1 MSWQQ
6 IKVQHNCKLKPLR
19 IRSNN
24 LDQMDVKYTR
34 LHPDADFEK
43 GIVKIMR
50 GEASLLTEQ
59 EKIDCDHL
67 KIFDREENIES
78 KEDNDS
84 EEVDDNCKGSI
95 IDAYFKNKEKES
107 IQSQPIDDGY
117 GNCNFIYSSSA

>member
-1 MSWQQ
+1 
-6 IKVQHNCKLKPLR
+6 
-19 IRSNN
+19 
-24 LDQMDVKYTR
+24 MDVKYTR

-59 EKIDCDHL
+59 EKEDCAHL
-67 KIFDREENIES
+67 NVVIREENIES
-78 KEDNDS
+78 EEDNDS
-84 EEVDDNCKGSI
+84 EEEDGNCKGSI
-95 IDAYFKNKEKES
+95 MDAYFKNKEKES

>member
-1 MSWQQ
+1 
-6 IKVQHNCKLKPLR
+6 
-19 IRSNN
+19 
-24 LDQMDVKYTR
+24 MDVKYTR

-78 KEDNDS
+78 EEDNDS
-84 EEVDDNCKGSI
+84 EEVDDNCV
-95 IDAYFKNKEKES
+95 KN
-107 IQSQPIDDGY
+107 Q
-117 GNCNFIYSSSA
+117 